1 MTASPISDMNPVLA
15 CLDATLVLSS
25 LAGDKLGVTR
35 RSVAVKDFFLR
46 YRTVDLLP
54 TELVERIEIPVMRDV
69 FEYMNVYKQARRRE
83 DDISIVTSGMR
94 VKLFPKGGKMFI
106 EDISLAFGGMAPKTV
121 MASATMKSMI
131 GEEFCK
137 GTFDEA
143 CWFLLSEFALPEAVP
158 GGQAAFRMTL
168 TASFLYKFYLFATE
182 SLTADLERIKANP
195 NLCPQLTE
203 QPAAPTL
210 DDCEKSGL
218 FNFVTAKKPS
228 TSGVQTYPAPKVA
241 KGLEEKR
248 LPVVN
253 PEAAKESVVGE
264 AAPHMSGQLHCTGEA
279 LYTDDIPLPPGSLH
293 AALILSNQCG
303 SVVQKIDKTP
313 ALRIPGVAGVY
324 VYEDLKSLGGDN
336 TMGPIVHDEVV
347 FLPVG
352 EKVRTVGQVLGVVI
366 AETLESAE
374 LGARTVV
381 VEYDEPKEKII
392 VTVEDAISHNSF
404 YDFSRHTLERGDKA
418 AIESLASIP
427 DSGGKPTVGDIV
439 KISGTFRSG
448 AQEHFY
454 LETNSTLVIPS
465 ESDTNL
471 TVYCSTQAPTK
482 TQTFVASSTGTP
494 ASKVVVRMKRMGGG
508 FGGKETRSVFASCAA
523 AVAAKISGR
532 PVRLTLSRDVDMSIT
547 GTRHVFVSK
556 YHASALM
563 TESGPQ
569 LQALD
574 IKLFANAGCGFDL
587 SGPVVDRA
595 LFHVDGCYYFPNF
608 RAVGVAC
615 KTVQAPHTAFRGF
628 GGPQVRK

>member
-1 MTASPISDMNPVLA
+1 
-15 CLDATLVLSS
+15 
-25 LAGDKLGVTR
+25 
-35 RSVAVKDFFLR
+35 
-46 YRTVDLLP
+46 
-54 TELVERIEIPVMRDV
+54 
-69 FEYMNVYKQARRRE
+69 
-83 DDISIVTSGMR
+83 
-94 VKLFPKGGKMFI
+94 
-106 EDISLAFGGMAPKTV
+106 
-121 MASATMKSMI
+121 
-131 GEEFCK
+131 
-137 GTFDEA
+137 
-143 CWFLLSEFALPEAVP
+143 
-158 GGQAAFRMTL
+158 MTL
-168 TASFLYKFYLFATE
+168 AASFLYKFFLFATE
-182 SLTADLERIKANP
+182 SLKTDLDRIKANP
-195 NLCPQLTE
+195 KLCPLLQDQTA
-203 QPAAPTL
+203 PAL
-210 DDCEKSGL
+210 DEREKSGL
-218 FNFVTAKKPS
+218 FNFVTSKKPS
-228 TSGVQTYPAPKVA
+228 TSGVQTYPTPKVA
-241 KGLEEKR
+241 QGLEEKR
-248 LPVVN
+248 LPEVKEA
-253 PEAAKESVVGE
+253 EAAKNAVVGE
-264 AAPHMSGQLHCTGEA
+264 AHPHMSGQLHCTGEA
-279 LYTDDIPLPPGSLH
+279 LYTDDIPLPPGSLQ

-303 SVVQKIDKTP
+303 SILKKIDKKSVL
-313 ALRIPGVAGVY
+313 ALSGVVGVY
-324 VYEDLKSLGGDN
+324 TYEDLKSIGGDN
-336 TMGPIVHDEVV
+336 TMGPIVHDELV

-352 EKVRTVGQVLGVVI
+352 EKVRTVGQVLGVVV

-381 VEYDEPKEKII
+381 VEYDDPKGKII

-404 YDFSRHTLERGDKA
+404 YDFSRHTLERGDGTV
-418 AIESLASIP
+418 IEALASMP
-427 DSGGKPTVGDIV
+427 DSGATPSLGDIV
-439 KISGTFRSG
+439 KVSGTFRSG

-547 GTRHVFVSK
+547 GTRHAFVSK
-556 YHASALM
+556 YHASAVM
-563 TESGPQ
+563 TESGAK

-574 IKLFANAGCGFDL
+574 IQLYANAGCGFDL

-628 GGPQVRK
+628 GGPQVTLGRMIRCRSIVSHVARHLVAVGNGCL